1 MNEKLKLAGIL
12 VGLGIFYGFYELYD
26 FYSTD
31 QAKMRI
37 EANNAKQ
44 SLNVKKEELAKLK
57 VFAEGISETKVRLK
71 KINAE
76 FEEALEFI
84 PRNIDP
90 SQLMARLSSL
100 ARNSGI
106 EVISFKPLK
115 EEGVSSEPSKPVEAG
130 KEAGAAARAPF
141 YQTVKLEI
149 QLHGGFAQTVAFF
162 DQVSRLKRILNV
174 ETLKMQ
180 TKSIEGDRTPS
191 NVSTVLDSTVLV
203 KTYRFV
209 E

>member
-12 VGLGIFYGFYELYD
+12 VGLGICYGFYELYD
-26 FYSTD
+26 FYSIE
-31 QAKMRI
+31 QVKMQT
-37 EANNAKQ
+37 EAMSAKQ
-44 SLNVKKEELAKLK
+44 ALTVKKDELAKLK
-57 VFAEGISETKVRLK
+57 VLAEGITEIKVRLK
-71 KINAE
+71 KTNTE
-76 FEEALEFI
+76 FDEALEFI
-84 PRNIDP
+84 PRNIDL

-106 EVISFKPLK
+106 EVVSFKPLK
-115 EEGVSSEPSKPVEAG
+115 DEIVSPEFPKTGEPG
-130 KEAGAAARAPF
+130 KEATAATSARF

-174 ETLKMQ
+174 ENLKMQ
-180 TKSIEGDRTPS
+180 TKSIDGDRTPS
-191 NVSTVLDSTVLV
+191 NLSTVLDSTVLV
-203 KTYRFV
+203 KTYRFI